1 VDVSGLV
8 GAMEFMRL
16 ELRQMIPA
24 EGASV
29 A

>member
-1 VDVSGLV
+1 LV

-24 EGASV
+24 ESAT
-29 A
+29 AA